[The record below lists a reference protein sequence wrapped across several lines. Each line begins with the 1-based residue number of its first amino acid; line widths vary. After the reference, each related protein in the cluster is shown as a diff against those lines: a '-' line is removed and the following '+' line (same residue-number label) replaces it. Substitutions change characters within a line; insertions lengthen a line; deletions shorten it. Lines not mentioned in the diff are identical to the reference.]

1 MILRRV
7 VGGAGATTYANLA
20 ARVRMHIGQKHRYE
34 HTVRVARCADVLAQR
49 HGLDPRKARLAG
61 MLHDLARLYP
71 GPRLISE
78 CELRSMPISAFERA
92 NPIVLHARL
101 GAAIAQEAFGVHDPE
116 VLSAIEKHTVGS
128 DAMSPLDC
136 AVYLADGLEPGRD
149 HAERRE
155 HWDLATRDLA
165 EGMRAVLQSTL
176 RYLARKGIPIAPQ
189 TVGAARQFGVHLEEA
204 EVSAS

>member
-1 MILRRV
+1 M
-7 VGGAGATTYANLA
+7 TYANLA
-20 ARVRMHIGQKHRYE
+20 AHVRTHIGQKHRYE

-49 HGLDPRKARLAG
+49 HGLDARKARLAG

-78 CELRSMPISAFERA
+78 CELRAMPISTFERA

-101 GAAIAQEAFGVHDPE
+101 GASLAQEAFGVHDPE
-116 VLSAIEKHTVGS
+116 VLSAIEKHTVG
-128 DAMSPLDC
+128 AETMSPLDC

-149 HAERRE
+149 YPHRRE
-155 HWDLATRDLA
+155 FWDLAARDLT

-176 RYLARKGIPIAPQ
+176 EHLARKGIPVAPQ
-189 TVGAARQFGVHLEEA
+189 TLGAARQFGVFLEEA